1 MIVAAA
7 IVALMAVQTEAPA
20 GPPTTALER
29 ALVERTCDVMISKQ
43 GPTAIDRSMCV
54 DDQLASLRGD
64 FGVNLGKLSAGDRG
78 RLDRLCSPL
87 EGAVTHEAYLDCVL
101 GQLAPLHE
109 KLHRAKPDAA
119 DAAVPVS
126 NDPAPP
132 VAVAMPAAAPK
143 SSHLLL
149 YGVAGGSIV
158 VLGAAAGLFVAMK
171 KRKPATHAC
180 SSCGAPVEDAGAM
193 CAACR
198 HKLAEERRHAAA
210 ERVAE
215 AADAERR
222 RKEAEEA
229 AAQAELRAQEQAK
242 QAVIDEET
250 HRREA
255 EDEERRRREQDAT
268 RPPIGGAPMPAEE
281 DTFDPHAVL
290 GVAKIADADAI
301 RKAYEI
307 AKAKY
312 DPENVS
318 HLSPE
323 VQQHYREKGEAVERA
338 FQMLTEQSQ

>member
-7 IVALMAVQTEAPA
+7 ALALMVQTEPPTA
-20 GPPTTALER
+20 PPTTALER

-43 GPTAIDRSMCV
+43 GPAAVDRSMCI
-54 DDQLASLRGD
+54 DDQLVSLRGD
-64 FGVNLGKLSAGDRG
+64 FGVNLTKLSPADRG

-109 KLHRAKPDAA
+109 KLHRAKA
-119 DAAVPVS
+119 DSAGTAVPAAT
-126 NDPAPP
+126 DIAPST
-132 VAVAMPAAAPK
+132 AVALPVAAPK

-171 KRKPATHAC
+171 KRKPVTHPC

-198 HKLAEERRHAAA
+198 HKIAEERRQAAA
-210 ERVAE
+210 DRAAE

-229 AAQAELRAQEQAK
+229 AVLAEARAQEQAK
-242 QAVIDEET
+242 QAAIDEET
-250 HRREA
+250 RRREA
-255 EDEERRRREQDAT
+255 EEEERRRREDDAK
-268 RPPIGGAPMPAEE
+268 RSPIGGASASSEE
-281 DTFDPHAVL
+281 DAMDPHAVL
-290 GVAKIADADAI
+290 GVPKSADADTI
-301 RKAYEI
+301 RKAYEA
-307 AKAKY
+307 AKTKY

-323 VQQHYREKGEAVERA
+323 VQQHYREKGEAAERA
-338 FQMLTEQSQ
+338 FQMLTQPSQ